1 MADDLGLSPLSEQ
14 QLVLEV
20 EAASKQ
26 LADAVKAAEAGG
38 VSEALIFPA
47 LVGVF
52 REAGMVPDWLD
63 IGSLA
68 GLLGG

>member
-1 MADDLGLSPLSEQ
+1 MAEPTEQ
-14 QLVLEV
+14 DRLVAAV
-20 EAASKQ
+20 EDASLL
-26 LADAVKAAEAGG
+26 LAEAVKAAEAGG
-38 VSEALIFPA
+38 ISEALIFPA

-68 GLLGG
+68 GLLGS

>member
-1 MADDLGLSPLSEQ
+1 MAERIGFEPDQ
-14 QLVLEV
+14 TQLVADV
-20 EAASKQ
+20 ERTSKA

-63 IGSLA
+63 IGSLS

>member
-1 MADDLGLSPLSEQ
+1 MGDVELTEKY
-14 QLVLEV
+14 LVRRV
-20 EAASKQ
+20 EEASKD

-68 GLLGG
+68 GLLGP

>member
-1 MADDLGLSPLSEQ
+1 MADQDA
-14 QLVLEV
+14 LVLEV
-20 EAASKQ
+20 EAASKR

-47 LVGVF
+47 LVAVF
-52 REAGMVPDWLD
+52 RDAGMVPDWLD

-68 GLLGG
+68 GLLNP